1 MARRLARAKRRRGR
15 PEASFSA
22 RHQILMGA
30 AEAFGIKGFAKTS
43 VEDVLGASGVSR
55 RTFYRMF
62 RSKDELF
69 EELYEAAS
77 MLFLQSMRNAIELG
91 KTPDEKLS
99 NCIELYLRT
108 PQNVGP
114 VFQVLLIESSR
125 PGTKLFGRREALLE
139 SLVEML
145 ATGFRESQG
154 RDIDSLIL
162 RGIIAAH
169 ERIALHVFNT
179 SPGDEEEIRRAKT
192 AMLHI
197 AASALGHV
205 DDEVAGE

>member
-1 MARRLARAKRRRGR
+1 MARRLAKVKRRRGR
-15 PEASFSA
+15 PDASFSA

-30 AEAFGIKGFAKTS
+30 AQAFGLKGFGKTS
-43 VEDVLGASGVSR
+43 VEDVLEASGVSR

-62 RSKDELF
+62 GSKDELF

-77 MLFLQSMRNAIELG
+77 MLFLQSMKNAVDLG
-91 KTPDEKLS
+91 RTPEEKLG

-108 PQNVGP
+108 PLNVGP
-114 VFQVLLIESSR
+114 VFQVLQIESSR
-125 PGTKLFGRREALLE
+125 PGTKLYARREAILE
-139 SLVEML
+139 SLVDML
-145 ATGFRESQG
+145 AQGFRENQG
-154 RDIDSLIL
+154 RDIDPLIL

-179 SPGDEEEIRRAKT
+179 SPGDEAAIQRAKA

-197 AASALGHV
+197 AGSALGHI
-205 DDEVAGE
+205 DSAAAGE